1 MTEII
6 RMNNTD
12 KTINKLLD
20 SELIDEELATA
31 IKNSVNSDIKKSV
44 QLSKKAIGNGKGQK
58 NLKELANKNRI
69 VK

>member
-31 IKNSVNSDIKKSV
+31 IKNSVNSDIKESV